1 MTTQAPAHWIPV
13 CRYDNLIPE
22 RGVAALVDGVAVAV
36 FRTHDGALHALSNL
50 DPFSNASVLSRG
62 IVGDRGGRA
71 TVASPIYKQ
80 VFELA
85 TGVCLDDPSVSVPT
99 YPVRVANGVVEVGRS
114 RLRRR
119 RVRDPSC
126 CHWRDSPS
134 VSPPPGGPKS

>member
-1 MTTQAPAHWIPV
+1 MTAQVQAHWTAV
-13 CRYDNLIPE
+13 CRYDDLIPE
-22 RGVAALVDGVAVAV
+22 RGVAALVGGVAVAV

-85 TGVCLDDPSVSVPT
+85 TGICLDDPSVSVRT
-99 YPVRVANGVVEVGRS
+99 YPVRLVAGIVEVRS
-114 RLRRR
+114 
-119 RVRDPSC
+119 S
-126 CHWRDSPS
+126 
-134 VSPPPGGPKS
+134 